1 MYMYVYSF
9 LQSFMQ
15 ELNSIIF
22 PVSKGSISWEL
33 FFNIAC
39 FYFIII
45 YIFFNQNSF
54 IKNPLWSFKVVD
66 RFPDLPSPFL
76 MQDGDSEGD
85 SGFVTPDSTTK
96 ERESRFVEGQDVLS
110 HGKDGLYYLGTIVV
124 VRSYKPLSFIFL
136 IPFSSFFFLL
146 QLSLASLGGFFFA
159 SLRISKWKRFPFP
172 ITTTTISLY
181 IFHGIL
187 SQMLW
192 VLPFCSCLNLG
203 FFNNINVHLF
213 IEW

>member
-1 MYMYVYSF
+1 MYVYF
-9 LQSFMQ
+9 
-15 ELNSIIF
+15 
-22 PVSKGSISWEL
+22 
-33 FFNIAC
+33 FFNPLCKSWVPLSFQLVKGAYRKNYSSTFAC
-39 FYFIII
+39 FYFIIM

-124 VRSYKPLSFIFL
+124 VRSYQPLSFIFF
-136 IPFSSFFFLL
+136 IPSTGLFILFFDWVLHHLGIFFFLK
-146 QLSLASLGGFFFA
+146 FENF
-159 SLRISKWKRFPFP
+159 
-172 ITTTTISLY
+172 
-181 IFHGIL
+181 
-187 SQMLW
+187 
-192 VLPFCSCLNLG
+192 
-203 FFNNINVHLF
+203 
-213 IEW
+213 